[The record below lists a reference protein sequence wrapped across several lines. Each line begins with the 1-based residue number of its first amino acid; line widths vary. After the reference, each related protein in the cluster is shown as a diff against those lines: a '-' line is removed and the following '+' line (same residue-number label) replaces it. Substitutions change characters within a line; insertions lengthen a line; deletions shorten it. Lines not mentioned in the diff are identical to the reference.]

1 MSSALESS
9 VATSQS
15 RALNLET
22 SVERVRD
29 DVTTL
34 VEALNELQQL
44 VTDAEVRTAR
54 AIQRR
59 SPCTYMIQ
67 IRVSRF
73 CLCALTF

>member
-9 VATSQS
+9 VSTAQS

-29 DVTTL
+29 DVTAL
-34 VEALNELQQL
+34 LEALDELQQY
-44 VTDAEVRTAR
+44 VTDAEVRTVG

-59 SPCTYMIQ
+59 STYMIQ
-67 IRVSRF
+67 IPVYRF
-73 CLCALTF
+73 GFCAL